1 MTSSAPGLLV
11 SLTVNTDR
19 RMIPAVC
26 ALVRETALA
35 AGFDE
40 RQAQRLE
47 LAAEEAGIVIIE
59 QSFEGRADG
68 RYDLTISDEGAR
80 FVMAVHDMG
89 LPFDWA
95 RAQAEESTSLSI
107 QLLRS
112 LTDEIRFVN
121 LGKQGKRIEFVVN
134 RSEMDLEGPGL
145 HQIAVQA
152 GEVPAAPADTPLEL
166 RPLRPEEDGVALA
179 RCMYTVYGY
188 SYHEVVYFPERLRGL
203 IERGLLVS
211 VVAVTPDGTVAGHQG
226 LKKSKPDARVAN
238 VSMGAVDPRFRGRK
252 LFERLKAETFG
263 RVKAEG
269 LLGLYGE
276 AVTIHPYSQKANFAS
291 GGHETG
297 ILLAYIPGDRSFN
310 KIGDSGNG
318 GDGGATDRQTA
329 VLFYIVLN
337 PAPLRTVYPP
347 AAHRAMIERIYAWA
361 GVGRVFALPAADALD
376 TLPERS
382 EVDVEVRASYN
393 WAVLGVVRVGRDL
406 ADLVRVRVRELCQ
419 SHLDCV
425 YIDLPLCDPATALLA
440 PQLEELGFS
449 FCGIYPEMVESG
461 DLLRLQYLNNLAI
474 DPAKI
479 IVVTDMGR
487 ALLDYTLR
495 AAGMAAAAGGDP
507 AAG

>member
-1 MTSSAPGLLV
+1 MSEAANLLV

-26 ALVRETALA
+26 ALVREAAQA

-47 LAAEEAGIVIIE
+47 LAAEEAAIVVIE

-68 RYDLTISDEGAR
+68 TYDLSMSDEGAR
-80 FVMAVHDMG
+80 FVMAVHDLG

-145 HQIAVQA
+145 HQIAVPA
-152 GEVPAAPADTPLEL
+152 GEVPAAPADTPLEI

-188 SYHEVVYFPERLRGL
+188 SYHEVVYFPERLRDL
-203 IERGLLVS
+203 IEKGLLVS

-226 LKKSKPDARVAN
+226 LKKTAPDARVAN

-252 LFERLKAETFG
+252 LFERLKADTFG
-263 RVKAEG
+263 RVKAQG

-297 ILLAYIPGDRSFN
+297 ILLAYIPGDRAFK
-310 KIGDSGNG
+310 KIDGQ
-318 GDGGATDRQTA
+318 GGASDRQTA

-337 PAPLRTVYPP
+337 PAPVRTVYPP
-347 AAHRAMIERIYAWA
+347 VAHRAMIERIYAWA
-361 GVGRVFALPAADALD
+361 GVGRAFAEPGAVE
-376 TLPERS
+376 LPERS

-393 WAVLGVVRVGRDL
+393 WAVLGVVRAGRDL
-406 ADLVRVRVRELCQ
+406 VDLVRVRTRELCQ

-425 YIDLPLCDPATALLA
+425 YLDLPLSDPATAVLA
-440 PQLEELGFS
+440 PELEELGFS

-461 DLLRLQYLNNLAI
+461 DLLRLQYLNNIAI

-479 IVVTDMGR
+479 IVVTDFGR
-487 ALLDYTLR
+487 ELLGYVVER
-495 AAGMAAAAGGDP
+495 AGVAVAAA
-507 AAG
+507 

>member
-1 MTSSAPGLLV
+1 MTDSGHPLV
-11 SLTVNTDR
+11 SLSVNTDR
-19 RMIPAVC
+19 RMLPAVC

-35 AGFDE
+35 IGFDE

-59 QSFEGRADG
+59 QSFEGRSDG
-68 RYDLTISDEGAR
+68 TYDLTISDEGAR

-145 HQIAVQA
+145 HQIAVTSSE
-152 GEVPAAPADTPLEL
+152 EVPPAPLDTPLEL
-166 RPLRPEEDGVALA
+166 RPLKPEMDGVALA
-179 RCMYTVYGY
+179 RCMYAVYGY
-188 SYHEVVYFPERLRGL
+188 SYHEVVYFPERLRDL
-203 IERGLLVS
+203 IEKGLLIS
-211 VVAVTPDGTVAGHQG
+211 EVAVTPDGTVAGHQG

-252 LFERLKAETFG
+252 LFERLKADTFG
-263 RVKAEG
+263 RVKALG

-297 ILLAYIPGDRSFN
+297 ILLAYIPGDRSFK
-310 KIGDSGNG
+310 KIEGEG
-318 GDGGATDRQTA
+318 GPTDRQTA

-337 PAPLRTVYPP
+337 PAPVRTVYPP
-347 AAHRAMIERIYAWA
+347 AAHREMIERIYAWA
-361 GVGRVFALPAADALD
+361 GVERTLAEPAADVIAS
-376 TLPERS
+376 LPERS

-393 WAVLGVVRVGRDL
+393 WAVLGVVRPGRDL
-406 ADLVRVRVRELCQ
+406 VDLVRVRLREMCQ

-425 YIDLPLCDPATALLA
+425 YLDLPMSDPATAALA
-440 PQLEELGFS
+440 PQLEDLGFS

-461 DLLRLQYLNNLAI
+461 DLLRLQYLNNIAI

-487 ALLDYTLR
+487 DLLNYVVERLASAEAD
-495 AAGMAAAAGGDP
+495 
-507 AAG
+507 

>member
-1 MTSSAPGLLV
+1 MSEPAHLLV
-11 SLTVNTDR
+11 SLTVNTER

-26 ALVRETALA
+26 ALVRETARA

-47 LAAEEAGIVIIE
+47 LAAEEAAIVVIE

-68 RYDLTISDEGAR
+68 TYDLTMSDEGAR
-80 FVMAVHDMG
+80 FVMAVHDLG
-89 LPFDWA
+89 LPFDWS

-145 HQIAVQA
+145 HQIAVPA
-152 GEVPAAPADTPLEL
+152 GEVPAAPADTPLEI

-188 SYHEVVYFPERLRGL
+188 SYHEVVYFPERLRDL
-203 IERGLLVS
+203 IEKGLLVS
-211 VVAVTPDGTVAGHQG
+211 MVAVTPDGTVAGHQG
-226 LKKSKPDARVAN
+226 LKKAAPDARVAN

-263 RVKAEG
+263 RVKAQG

-297 ILLAYIPGDRSFN
+297 ILLAYIPGDRSFK
-310 KIGDSGNG
+310 KIEGKKNDGQ
-318 GDGGATDRQTA
+318 GGASDRQTA

-337 PAPLRTVYPP
+337 PAPVRTVYPP
-347 AAHRAMIERIYAWA
+347 AAHRGMIGRIYAWA
-361 GVGRVFALPAADALD
+361 GVERVFAEPGAVA
-376 TLPERS
+376 LPERS

-393 WAVLGVVRVGRDL
+393 WAVLSVVRAGRDL
-406 ADLVRVRVRELCQ
+406 VDLVRVRMRELCQ

-425 YIDLPLCDPATALLA
+425 YLDLPLCDPATAVLA
-440 PQLEELGFS
+440 PELEALGFS
-449 FCGIYPEMVESG
+449 FCGIYPEMVEGG
-461 DLLRLQYLNNLAI
+461 DLLRLQYLNNVAI
-474 DPAKI
+474 DPATI
-479 IVVTDMGR
+479 IVVTDFGR
-487 ALLDYTLR
+487 DLLEYVVER
-495 AAGMAAAAGGDP
+495 AGVAAVAAV
-507 AAG
+507 